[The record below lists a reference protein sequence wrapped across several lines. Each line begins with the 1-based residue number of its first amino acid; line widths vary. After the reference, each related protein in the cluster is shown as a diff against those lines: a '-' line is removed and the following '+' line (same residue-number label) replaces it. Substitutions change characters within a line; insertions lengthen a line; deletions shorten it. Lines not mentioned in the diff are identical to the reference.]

1 MRLRN
6 TEETRGTT
14 GAVAPI
20 HRRGSDGT
28 LGDGSCRSLPCHL
41 DREPILPHGGML
53 LFEMARVLPHPG
65 PEGHDGR

>member
-1 MRLRN
+1 MRLLN
-6 TEETRGTT
+6 AEERTGTT

-20 HRRGSDGT
+20 PRQGSDGT
-28 LGDGSCRSLPCHL
+28 L

-53 LFEMARVLPHPG
+53 LFEMALVLPPPG

>member
-6 TEETRGTT
+6 VEEMTGTT

-20 HRRGSDGT
+20 RRLGSDGT
-28 LGDGSCRSLPCHL
+28 LGDGRHRSLPCHL

-53 LFEMARVLPHPG
+53 FFEMARVLPHPG
-65 PEGHDGR
+65 PEGQDGR

>member
-6 TEETRGTT
+6 AEETEGTT
-14 GAVAPI
+14 RAAAPI

-28 LGDGSCRSLPCHL
+28 VGDGCRRTLPCHL
-41 DREPILPHGGML
+41 VREPILPHGGML

-65 PEGHDGR
+65 SEGYDDR

>member
-6 TEETRGTT
+6 AEVTTGTT

-20 HRRGSDGT
+20 HRWGSDGT
-28 LGDGSCRSLPCHL
+28 LGDGRRLSLPCHL

-53 LFEMARVLPHPG
+53 LFKMARMLPHPG
-65 PEGHDGR
+65 PEGSDGR

>member
-6 TEETRGTT
+6 VEETERTA
-14 GAVAPI
+14 GAAAPI

-28 LGDGSCRSLPCHL
+28 VGDGRRRTLPCHL
-41 DREPILPHGGML
+41 DGEPILPNRGML

-65 PEGHDGR
+65 SEGYDGR

>member
-6 TEETRGTT
+6 VEETEGTT
-14 GAVAPI
+14 RAAAPI

-28 LGDGSCRSLPCHL
+28 VGDGSRRTLPCHL
-41 DREPILPHGGML
+41 GREPILPHGGML

-65 PEGHDGR
+65 SEGYDGR